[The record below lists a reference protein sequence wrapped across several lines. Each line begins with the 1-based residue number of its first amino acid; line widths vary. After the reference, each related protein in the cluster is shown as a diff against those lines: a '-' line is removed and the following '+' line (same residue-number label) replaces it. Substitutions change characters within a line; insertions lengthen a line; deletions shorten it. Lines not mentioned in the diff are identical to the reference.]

1 MSEGRWSDEGFWDWN
16 LNLEGQEKSK
26 ATPNPEALNG
36 LRAFLAA
43 GGVENDAEIGAVM
56 KDVIPVLAGYRRF
69 HSWAILMRAM
79 GHNDGGLLRALTDMH
94 RDLKRGVSDF
104 FKAVRESG
112 IEFDDSALITAML
125 EVDEAFRDG
134 PEEIPF

>member
-1 MSEGRWSDEGFWDWN
+1 MPERTTSTISASCALMDVIS
-16 LNLEGQEKSK
+16 LEG
-26 ATPNPEALNG
+26 LV
-36 LRAFLAA
+36 LAA

-56 KDVIPVLAGYRRF
+56 KDVVPVLAGYRRF

-104 FKAVRESG
+104 FRAVRESG
-112 IEFDDSALITAML
+112 IEFDDSVLITAL
-125 EVDEAFRDG
+125 QSLAPVS
-134 PEEIPF
+134 